1 MNNRQKSLYEC
12 LNRQLWYV
20 SQTQIG
26 RELLTDYDDLD
37 CNDYHNSY
45 ARQLLTKDIRAIN
58 NDTTAEKIIIS
69 SRNGIK
75 LATKE
80 EAIKFIENQY
90 KAVFR
95 KLKRIRKLEKK
106 ANLNGQF
113 KIIADENGDFVS
125 AFIEN

>member
-1 MNNRQKSLYEC
+1 MNDRQKALYNC
-12 LNRQLWYV
+12 LNRQLWFV

-26 RELLTDYDDLD
+26 RELLEDYDDLN
-37 CNDYHNSY
+37 CNDYHNSN
-45 ARQLLTKDIRAIN
+45 ARQLLTRDIRAIN
-58 NDTTAEKIIIS
+58 NDATAEKIIIS

-106 ANLNGQF
+106 ANLDGQF
-113 KIIADENGDFVS
+113 KILTDENGDFVS
-125 AFIEN
+125 AFLEN